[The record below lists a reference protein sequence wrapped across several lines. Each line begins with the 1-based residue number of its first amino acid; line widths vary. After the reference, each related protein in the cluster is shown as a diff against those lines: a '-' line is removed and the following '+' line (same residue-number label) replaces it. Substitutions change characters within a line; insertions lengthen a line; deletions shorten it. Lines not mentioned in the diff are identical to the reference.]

1 MPSDE
6 TSAAAHP
13 GHARGDTGPP
23 APIAAATA
31 GVGAFWA
38 NSEPWQPHAADEDQP
53 AAEAARAALRASGLI
68 DPAHVR
74 LQIGDCPDPEA
85 AWAAGAWRGGLDP
98 NPYFATRWYLESNPE
113 VAASGIDP
121 LLHYFVGG
129 ETAGRAPSPHFDL
142 AWYRARHEREEG
154 RTWLAHFLARRHAGV
169 VSPLPEFDPGFYRTT
184 YPDVAAA
191 GIDPAEHYL
200 CWGHREGRHP
210 SAAFDTGFYRARYM
224 GGADENPLLHFRR
237 LRGLVTL
244 QTRPSAP
251 DAGPFAEARAAAAA
265 GPGFEV
271 PLPLPDSARR
281 RALVLA
287 FYLPQFHAIPENDA
301 AWGPGFTEWTAL
313 GRAMPRFAGHVQP
326 RLPGMLGHYRLGT
339 DEAGRATMRA
349 QAALA
354 RGAGIGGFVHYF
366 YWFAGRRVLEA
377 PTEAMLADPT
387 IDMPFCLMWAN
398 ENWTRRWDGAE
409 DEVLLRQEVREQDDA
424 ALVAE
429 WARHFKDPRYIR
441 VGGRPLLMIYR
452 ADSLP
457 DARACL
463 ARWRQLFREQHE
475 EAPLWIMAQSFGQLD
490 PRVHGFDAAVEFP
503 PHKVTERIPAI
514 NDRLR
519 WFDPEATMRVFAYE
533 DVVAASLAEPTPEY
547 RLIRTAIPG
556 WDNDPRRQGAG
567 LAVHGATPAAY
578 GAWLSALIDRARA
591 ETLRGTPIV
600 CVNAWNE
607 WAEGAV
613 LEPDRHWGGAFLNA
627 TARAVAGLAT
637 GEDRR
642 LLLVGHD
649 AFPAGA
655 QRLLLALARDW
666 RHRRG
671 IEARCLLLGDGAL
684 LGDYAATM
692 PTTVARGAML
702 EQAIG
707 REAAGI
713 GAAIVNS
720 AAAAE
725 AVPALARA
733 GIPTLLL
740 VHELPGMV
748 AARGLAP
755 ALRAAAAQARV
766 VVPAASV
773 GRALA
778 THFPAPP
785 EVLGQ
790 GVAASFRYRTELRR
804 EARAALGLGAKTLLV
819 LGAGHADLRKGFDL
833 FLVSARAARG
843 AVFAWAGSLHPDL
856 AASLAPDIA
865 ALESAGR
872 LRLLGPRDDMPA
884 LMNAA
889 DAFALTSREDPY
901 PSVALEALATGLP
914 VVAFADTGG
923 IPDLLAETGLGEVVA
938 LGDAPALASACLR
951 LARAARPARPARARR
966 VAPRL
971 AFDRYADAV
980 LARAMP
986 DMPRVSVLVP
996 NRNHAR
1002 FLERRLASIF
1012 AQTHPV
1018 AEVVLLDDASDDDS
1032 IAEARRVA
1040 AAWGR
1045 AITIRRNARPTGSAF
1060 GQWRRGAQRA
1070 KGELVWIA
1078 EADDEAEPEFL
1089 ARLAAGFAAAPDA
1102 VLAAC
1107 DSRAV
1112 DAAGH
1117 TLWPDHRESFAAAQA
1132 EILAQDGLFAARDF
1146 ARHVLVERNLLVNA
1160 SAVLWRRG
1168 ALRAG
1173 LARVGNELAKLR
1185 LAGDWRLYLDVLLA
1199 GGGSV
1204 AWVAAPLNLHRRHGG
1219 GVTAR
1224 LAAGE
1229 HIAEVARLH
1238 ATIRAALPEVPQLA
1252 ERQARYRTALAE
1264 QLRASAAPSGRESRR
1279 RATRQAAP

>member
-23 APIAAATA
+23 PPIAPPTE
-31 GVGAFWA
+31 VGAFWA
-38 NSEPWQPHAADEDQP
+38 NSEAWQPATADEDQ
-53 AAEAARAALRASGLI
+53 AAADAALPALRASGLI
-68 DPAHVR
+68 DPAHLR

-85 AWAAGAWRGGLDP
+85 AWVDGAWRSGIDP
-98 NPYFATRWYLESNPE
+98 NPYFSTRWYLETNPE
-113 VAASGIDP
+113 VTGAGIDP
-121 LLHYFVGG
+121 LLHYIAAG
-129 ETAGRAPSPHFDL
+129 EAAGRAPSPHFDL
-142 AWYRARHEREEG
+142 AWYRARHQREAG

-169 VSPLPEFDPGFYRTT
+169 VSPLPEFDPEFYRVT

-200 CWGHREGRHP
+200 RWGHREGRHP
-210 SAAFDTGFYRARYM
+210 SADFDTLYYRARYM
-224 GGADENPLLHFRR
+224 EGSGGNPLLHFRR
-237 LRGLVTL
+237 LRGLVSL
-244 QTRPSAP
+244 PTRSPPA
-251 DAGPFAEARAAAAA
+251 DAGPFAQARAAAAA

-271 PLPLPDSARR
+271 PLSLPDSARR

-287 FYLPQFHAIPENDA
+287 FYLPQFHTIPENDA

-313 GRAMPRFAGHVQP
+313 GRAMPRFEGHAQP
-326 RLPGMLGHYRLGT
+326 RLPGMLGHYRLGA
-339 DEAGRATMRA
+339 DEAGRATMRT

-354 RGAGIGGFVHYF
+354 KGAGIGGFVHYF
-366 YWFAGRRVLEA
+366 YSFAGRRVLEA

-409 DEVLLRQEVREQDDA
+409 DDVLLRQEVREQDDA

-429 WARHFKDPRYIR
+429 WARHMRDPRYIR

-452 ADSLP
+452 ADILP

-463 ARWRQLFREQHE
+463 KRWRKLFREQHE
-475 EAPLWIMAQSFGQLD
+475 EAPLWIMAQSFGQQD
-490 PRVHGFDAAVEFP
+490 PRANGFDAAVEFP
-503 PHKVTERIPAI
+503 PHKITERIPTI

-519 WFDPEATMRVFAYE
+519 WFDPEATTRVFAYE
-533 DVVAASLAEPTPEY
+533 DVVAASLAEATPEY

-556 WDNDPRRQGAG
+556 WDNDARRQGAG

-578 GAWLSALIDRARA
+578 GAWLSALITRARG

-607 WAEGAV
+607 WAEGAA

-627 TARAVAGLAT
+627 TARAVAGLAAGT
-637 GEDRR
+637 DRR

-702 EQAIG
+702 DQAIA

-713 GAAIVNS
+713 DAAIVNS

-755 ALRAAAAQARV
+755 ALREATSHARV

-773 GRALA
+773 SRALA
-778 THFPAPP
+778 EHFPTPP

-790 GVAASFRYRTELRR
+790 GVASSFRYRVELRR
-804 EARAALGLGAKTLLV
+804 EARTALGLAESTLLV

-833 FLVSARAARG
+833 FLAAARAARG
-843 AVFAWAGSLHPDL
+843 AVFAWAGSLHAEL

-872 LRLLGPRDDMPA
+872 LRLLGLCHDMPA

-938 LGDAPALASACLR
+938 LGDAPALARACVR
-951 LARAARPARPARARR
+951 LGRAAASARPARARR
-966 VAPRL
+966 VAPRF
-971 AFDRYADAV
+971 AFDRYADAL

-986 DMPRVSVLVP
+986 DMPLVSVLVP

-1018 AEVVLLDDASDDDS
+1018 AELVLLDDASDDDS
-1032 IAEARRVA
+1032 VAEARRVA

-1045 AITIRRNARPTGSAF
+1045 AITIRRNATPSGSAF
-1060 GQWRRGAQRA
+1060 GQWRRGAQLA

-1112 DAAGH
+1112 DAAGR

-1132 EILAQDGLFAARDF
+1132 EILARDGLFAARDF
-1146 ARHVLVERNLLVNA
+1146 ARHVLAERNLLVNA

-1173 LARVGNELAKLR
+1173 LARVGNELTKLR

-1204 AWVAAPLNLHRRHGG
+1204 AWIAEPLNRHRRHGG

-1224 LAAGE
+1224 LAPGE
-1229 HIAEVARLH
+1229 HVAEVARLH

-1252 ERQARYRTALAE
+1252 ERQARYRAVLAQ
-1264 QLRASAAPSGRESRR
+1264 QLKASPTPSARESRKR
-1279 RATRQAAP
+1279 GRPPAAP